1 VVWQIPE
8 PAGPAILLVAALS
21 RPDGSAEAPAGVA
34 SLPPAGH
41 PVALATVGM
50 KGGGYMIAQSLPPL
64 YVLLPFAS
72 PSPLCSAMH
81 YNFCKIHM
89 TLNTT
94 PAMAAG
100 VTTKLWELEDIVA
113 LID

>member
-1 VVWQIPE
+1 
-8 PAGPAILLVAALS
+8 
-21 RPDGSAEAPAGVA
+21 
-34 SLPPAGH
+34 
-41 PVALATVGM
+41 M
-50 KGGGYMIAQSLPPL
+50 KGDGYMIARSLPPL

-72 PSPLCSAMH
+72 PYPLCFAPLCFAMH

-100 VTTKLWELEDIVA
+100 VTKLWELEDIVA